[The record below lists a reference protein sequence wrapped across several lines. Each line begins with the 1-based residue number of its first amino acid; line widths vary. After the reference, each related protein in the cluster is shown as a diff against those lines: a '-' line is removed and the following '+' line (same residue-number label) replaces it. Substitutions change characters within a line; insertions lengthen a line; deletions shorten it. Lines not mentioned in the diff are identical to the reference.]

1 MTNMNVI
8 FFSYRLFEDEQ
19 EVDISILQAPN
30 CCPWLVSCQ
39 VLHSAITHPRH
50 QAGAGAGAGHGMV
63 SWTRAWYLP
72 ALYLGNDLLNLSQM
86 SLVQPNLQFSWV
98 TLHPTLFLVDI
109 TFSLW
114 PRWRDPLQAAAEA
127 VRLQMSCRYDDNI
140 YSDLASNSTWNFGLF
155 LVFPPG

>member
-1 MTNMNVI
+1 MTNMNMI

-72 ALYLGNDLLNLSQM
+72 ALYLGNVLLNLSQM
-86 SLVQPNLQFSWV
+86 SLVQPNT
-98 TLHPTLFLVDI
+98 TLMQTIIYNFPESHCI
-109 TFSLW
+109 QNYSLW
-114 PRWRDPLQAAAEA
+114 MLHFPCGHDNSILCKLQ
-127 VRLQMSCRYDDNI
+127 LKQYDCRCPADI
-140 YSDLASNSTWNFGLF
+140 YSGSDLASNFQLNLK
-155 LVFPPG
+155 L